1 MILFLKPYF
10 ETKPWAGKVL
20 NEIYDCP
27 NNSGEAWIVSGYKNK
42 SSIITSGRYK
52 GQTLRHLWTKHPEL
66 FGDFSDKEFPVLI
79 KLISSKENLSV
90 QVHPD
95 DDYAIKTKNSLG
107 KFECWYI
114 LPQTKAKDI
123 ILGINASNSI
133 ELKDILNKNLIEDF
147 LINKAIKPDDLII
160 VEPGTVHAIKA
171 DTFLLEVQESSDITY
186 RLYDYNREPKRE
198 LHIEDSL
205 NVINYNNQINRIH
218 NFKEQDT
225 FKNKHF
231 DMYKMNV
238 CGSLE
243 YKNTS
248 FEIFYV
254 ISGTG
259 NINGYNIHE
268 GDTFILTKDTK
279 NVLFNGNLEIIGV
292 VPKEKDKERLKMRKT
307 AFITG
312 ITGQDGYYLSK
323 LLLGKDY
330 EVHGLIQSKSLYESR
345 YVTEFLENENFFL
358 HIGDLT
364 DASNLNRIL
373 DFIKPDEIYH
383 LAQQSHVDVSYDMPE
398 YTTEVNSLGTLRLLD
413 AIKNSEFRTKIF
425 NLCSPYMFSGD
436 IYPQTEMTS
445 FDPKSPY
452 AVSKVFSYNIA
463 KCYRENFNLFI
474 TNGICYNHD
483 SIMRDLSYV
492 SMKIILA
499 AKKIKRGI
507 FQILKLGN
515 LNAIREWGMAT
526 DYANAMWLSLQQY
539 SSNDFII
546 STGKA
551 ISIREFVTRVYKKVG
566 IDLIWQGEGL
576 DEIAVDKNGE
586 KYVEVDIKFFRVNDA
601 SILVGDSTKFK
612 KETNFKFN
620 YDIDSL
626 IDMLLED

>member
-499 AKKIKRGI
+499 AKKIKRGK

>member
-95 DDYAIKTKNSLG
+95 DDYAIKIKNSLG

-292 VPKEKDKERLKMRKT
+292 VPKEKDKEMLKMRKT

-499 AKKIKRGI
+499 AKKIKGGK

-620 YDIDSL
+620 DDIDSL

>member
-95 DDYAIKTKNSLG
+95 DDYAIKIKNSLG

-259 NINGYNIHE
+259 IINGYNIHE

-499 AKKIKRGI
+499 AKKIKGGK

-620 YDIDSL
+620 DDIDSL

>member
-95 DDYAIKTKNSLG
+95 DDYAIKTKNSFG

-499 AKKIKRGI
+499 AKKIKRGK

>member
-95 DDYAIKTKNSLG
+95 DDYAIKIKNSLG

-499 AKKIKRGI
+499 AKKIKGGK

-620 YDIDSL
+620 DDIDSL

>member
-95 DDYAIKTKNSLG
+95 DDYAIKIKNSLG

-259 NINGYNIHE
+259 IINGYNIHE

-383 LAQQSHVDVSYDMPE
+383 LAQQSHVDLSYDMPE

-499 AKKIKRGI
+499 AKKIKGGK

-620 YDIDSL
+620 DDIDSL